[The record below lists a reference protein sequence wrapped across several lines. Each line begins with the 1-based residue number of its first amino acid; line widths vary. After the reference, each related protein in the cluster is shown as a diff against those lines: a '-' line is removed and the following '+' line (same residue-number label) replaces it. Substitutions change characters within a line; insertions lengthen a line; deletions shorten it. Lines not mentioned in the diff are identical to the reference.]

1 MECMKRPNGSCP
13 HASKNFEQL
22 SKAFPYFDSTDL
34 KSLQY
39 EVCCLCRSEWNIP
52 RFKKN
57 LDLTNS
63 KNRDTMSVQTK
74 SKGDNN
80 MAKTAKVL
88 NDEIKTRFLDG
99 VSEHLTNVGEEV
111 LRTGSNEIAVPVVD
125 EDGNEKWLVLTFKV
139 PTGSREGDAYD
150 GYSMAEDYQMKQAE
164 KEAKAKAK
172 AEKAKKDKAKR
183 EAKAKEKAE
192 G

>member
-1 MECMKRPNGSCP
+1 
-13 HASKNFEQL
+13 
-22 SKAFPYFDSTDL
+22 
-34 KSLQY
+34 
-39 EVCCLCRSEWNIP
+39 
-52 RFKKN
+52 
-57 LDLTNS
+57 
-63 KNRDTMSVQTK
+63 
-74 SKGDNN
+74 

-99 VSEHLTNVGEEV
+99 VAEHLTNVGEEV
-111 LRTGSNEIAVPVVD
+111 LRTGSNEIAIPVVD

-172 AEKAKKDKAKR
+172 AEKAEKDKAKR